1 MIFSKV
7 SSFALIIV
15 SSVMLSSPN
24 SFIDIEFESETTRQ
38 HRILEVGENG
48 TECKYLPLFTVDI
61 CS

>member
-1 MIFSKV
+1 M
-7 SSFALIIV
+7 IV